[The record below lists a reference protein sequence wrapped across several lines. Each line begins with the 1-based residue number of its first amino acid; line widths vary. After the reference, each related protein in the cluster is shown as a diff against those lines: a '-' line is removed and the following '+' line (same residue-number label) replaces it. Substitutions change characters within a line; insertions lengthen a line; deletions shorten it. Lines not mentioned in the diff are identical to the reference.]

1 MKIAFLL
8 LGILIYFTLFKA
20 YFQKSNSYHKKYN
33 KALPKFFSS
42 SNSKVRTVSKLPQNR
57 NISTQASE
65 PQIPNS
71 KFVYSPA
78 AFQLDDTEAL
88 RKLSLSCQPSSF
100 GYSAKRGSQVFPHKG
115 YPKCSEVNKQNDT
128 YLQIDR
134 SRNSLYMNCP
144 DDQNKELIFGP
155 LDKRKIIKR
164 KEGHAGWRVQ
174 DYSKP
179 LNATSIEFGLGSCEQ
194 DDSKFMQGYMTPIF
208 NRTAFL
214 KAKQKV
220 KGKPKIVYILTLDS
234 LSRRHFFRKT
244 PAIVDYLNEL
254 NKPNKPNSDSGFA
267 VFDFKLHNNMGETS
281 PKNQISIFSG
291 SNEYKELEVRNKDQD
306 VLGKKALWNLLRD
319 KGYVSLIGF
328 EDCDGSFVDYIGR
341 YPDVEYS
348 VNPFYCAV
356 EKFSSSSF
364 RKTSSEQRCI
374 GAHMSH
380 FYILNYTNDVVRLNQ
395 GANLLLYVH
404 LSAAHEFTGNH
415 AETLNEDIRD
425 HLRAFLAANS
435 PHNEILVL
443 MQADH
448 GMRYGDFFRDL
459 DAYQENKL
467 PGFFII
473 ASKSLLNSVEYSYH
487 SLSTNTERLVSKLD
501 YRRTILE
508 LEGLE
513 DNNDKS
519 INLMTQ
525 IASKNRVCDD
535 MGIRPWDCAC
545 LKMQEMEDLDK
556 KLEIMVDGLKSY
568 AEEVINAE
576 SYSFK
581 KYPPG
586 QVCRKVVLD
595 KVSKIYHTGV
605 SNVQELFKLEIEVK
619 GEKRVKFQ
627 VTFILTSD
635 GEFTGASRRRF
646 RVESLA
652 FRRYPIKSRILSIS
666 RIDSYA
672 GPCEILANEKG
683 IRPELCL
690 CKDYY

>member
-1 MKIAFLL
+1 M
-8 LGILIYFTLFKA
+8 
-20 YFQKSNSYHKKYN
+20 N
-33 KALPKFFSS
+33 
-42 SNSKVRTVSKLPQNR
+42 
-57 NISTQASE
+57 E
-65 PQIPNS
+65 
-71 KFVYSPA
+71 
-78 AFQLDDTEAL
+78 
-88 RKLSLSCQPSSF
+88 
-100 GYSAKRGSQVFPHKG
+100 
-115 YPKCSEVNKQNDT
+115 QNDT
-128 YLQIDR
+128 YLHIDR
-134 SRNSLYMNCP
+134 NQNLLFMDCP
-144 DDQNKELIFGP
+144 DNKNKELIYGP
-155 LDKRKIIKR
+155 IDDRKIIKR
-164 KEGHAGWRVQ
+164 KEGHVGWQVKE
-174 DYSKP
+174 YNKP
-179 LNATSIEFGLGSCEQ
+179 IDAKKLEFGLGSCEQ
-194 DDSKFMQGYMTPIF
+194 DHDKFMQGYMTPIF
-208 NRTAFL
+208 NQSAFE
-214 KAKQKV
+214 KAKEKV

-244 PAIVDYLNEL
+244 PDIVEYLNEL
-254 NKPNKPNSDSGFA
+254 NRNSNFS

-291 SNEYKELEVRNKDQD
+291 SNEYKELDVSNKNQD
-306 VLGKKALWNLLRD
+306 ILGKKALWNMLRE
-319 KGYVSLIGF
+319 KGYINLIAF

-380 FYILNYTNDVVRLNQ
+380 YYVLNYTNDVIRLNQ
-395 GANLLLYVH
+395 GANQMLYVH

-425 HLRAFLAANS
+425 HLHDFLQKNSAN
-435 PHNEILVL
+435 NEILIFL
-443 MQADH
+443 QADH

-473 ASKSLLNSVEYSYH
+473 SSKSLLNSVEYSYH
-487 SLSTNTERLVSKLD
+487 TLSSNTERLVSKLD
-501 YRRTILE
+501 YRKTILE
-508 LEGLE
+508 LEGLK
-513 DNNDKS
+513 DNNEKS

-545 LKMQEMEDLDK
+545 LKMQEIEKLDE
-556 KLEIMVDGLKSY
+556 KLEKMIDGLKSY

-581 KYPPG
+581 KYPQG
-586 QVCRKVVLD
+586 KVCKKVVLD
-595 KVSKIYHTGV
+595 KISKIYHTGV

-619 GEKRVKFQ
+619 GMKNVKFQ

-646 RVESLA
+646 RVESFA
-652 FRRYPIKSRILSIS
+652 FKRYPVKSRILSIS